1 MLSDVDE
8 EEPFSLQDGK
18 QSHFSPITYPRLRAA
33 PTLVRTVPEPES
45 SISQEEYNTHNPGGE
60 LPMRALVECA
70 VFTEDAETGALLM
83 RDLQTLDADPQP
95 ALDVVGRIMILGEDG
110 LAFPNVQPGAFVR
123 LSGVKE
129 WSVEYDE
136 LAVTVWVSTE
146 TADYKL
152 LSPAPLYAPLWEV
165 LQRKAALA
173 ARVLALLSEEPTMT
187 YKTLCHQTIRCN
199 KIPDA
204 IQFRQVRG

>member
-1 MLSDVDE
+1 
-8 EEPFSLQDGK
+8 
-18 QSHFSPITYPRLRAA
+18 
-33 PTLVRTVPEPES
+33 
-45 SISQEEYNTHNPGGE
+45 
-60 LPMRALVECA
+60 MRALVECA
-70 VFTEDAETGALLM
+70 VFAEDVETGILMM
-83 RDLQTLDADPQP
+83 RDLETLDTEPP
-95 ALDVVGRIMILGEDG
+95 PPLDVVGRIMILGEDG
-110 LAFPNVQPGAFVR
+110 LAFPDVEPGAFVR

-136 LAVTVWVSTE
+136 LTVTVWVSTE

-173 ARVLALLSEEPTMT
+173 ARVLALLGDEPTMT

-199 KIPDA
+199 KIPGA
-204 IQFRQVRG
+204 IQFRQVRERAS